1 MLSTEPL
8 PIEVLREYADAACLC
23 RLPHLPEE
31 RDAVH
36 DAMFGMDPTA
46 MEAAL
51 AAVPDIGTVDDTSQ
65 ALVEEQG
72 GAVVQRRRSFAHYLT
87 LLDADPTV
95 VDDGSAFREALW
107 SSPQPRGEGH
117 ALVAGHWAAL
127 IAKDVWQD
135 ALCSVWSDFCRSG
148 LGRTRGLGRGLTWAE
163 TEGLVRD
170 LDAGPP
176 NISGP
181 TRTADL
187 AADLAA
193 NRLVLGA
200 DLQPATST
208 LEELRRWT
216 VDTDTAMSGLIALL
230 ELDRR
235 AADRHGHGW
244 TLATGVRSA
253 WQPSI
258 ASVRDGLHPNLA
270 AGATVADTLWWLVEN
285 FVLRTHERIAYSKL
299 PEFTFRFRW
308 EEGLLRFFDLG
319 VGRFPLAAIRMRA
332 FGSLSQDIGFWNRDS
347 DGTAAVSSVGAGFV
361 AQVLE

>member
-135 ALCSVWSDFCRSG
+135 ALCSVWSDFC
-148 LGRTRGLGRGLTWAE
+148 
-163 TEGLVRD
+163 
-170 LDAGPP
+170 
-176 NISGP
+176 
-181 TRTADL
+181 
-187 AADLAA
+187 
-193 NRLVLGA
+193 VLGSVERA
-200 DLQPATST
+200 GWAAASRG
-208 LEELRRWT
+208 RRPK
-216 VDTDTAMSGLIALL
+216 
-230 ELDRR
+230 
-235 AADRHGHGW
+235 
-244 TLATGVRSA
+244 A
-253 WQPSI
+253 W
-258 ASVRDGLHPNLA
+258 SV
-270 AGATVADTLWWLVEN
+270 T
-285 FVLRTHERIAYSKL
+285 
-299 PEFTFRFRW
+299 
-308 EEGLLRFFDLG
+308 
-319 VGRFPLAAIRMRA
+319 
-332 FGSLSQDIGFWNRDS
+332 
-347 DGTAAVSSVGAGFV
+347 
-361 AQVLE
+361 